1 MGVSIRNLRWGVGV
15 KGCRGGR
22 ERGGGGLF
30 GLENRGLFTR
40 LGINVGFQ
48 ILLTAFNRSLV
59 EKVSV
64 LMLLVDSGIGRRCWI
79 VKTLALGRFLG
90 GYALDVG
97 LGYLG

>member
-1 MGVSIRNLRWGVGV
+1 MGVSIRNLRWGVRV
-15 KGCRGGR
+15 TGCRGGR

-30 GLENRGLFTR
+30 GLESQGFFTR
-40 LGINVGFQ
+40 LGITVGFQ
-48 ILLTAFNRSLV
+48 ILLTALNRSLV
-59 EKVSV
+59 EVSV
-64 LMLLVDSGIGRRCWI
+64 LMLLVDSLIGRRCWI